1 MKCLSLKQPFAELII
16 SGKKSIELRKW
27 NTKFRGE
34 FLVHA
39 SKKINK
45 ESAQRNNLDF
55 ARLVTGAIIGK
66 ATLYDVKVY
75 DSKNSFLKDKNKHLA
90 PHDFMNYQFGF
101 LVKNPRRFKKPIP
114 IAGKLRFF
122 EVDL

>member
-1 MKCLSLKQPFAELII
+1 MKCLSLKQPFADLI
-16 SGKKSIELRKW
+16 SLGQKEHRVRKW

-45 ESAQRNNLDF
+45 ESAQRNNLDP

-66 ATLYDVKVY
+66 VTLYDVKVY

-90 PHDFMNYQFGF
+90 SPDFKNYQFGF

-122 EVDL
+122 DVDL

>member
-1 MKCLSLKQPFAELII
+1 MKCLSLKQPFAELIV
-16 SGKKSIELRKW
+16 SGKKSIELRNW

-45 ESAQRNNLDF
+45 ESAHRNNLDS
-55 ARLVTGAIIGK
+55 ARLITGAVIGK
-66 ATLYDVKVY
+66 VTLYDVKGY
-75 DSKNSFLKDKNKHLA
+75 DSKNSFLKDTNKHLA
-90 PHDFMNYQFGF
+90 PPDFENYRFGF

-114 IAGKLRFF
+114 LAGKLRFF

>member
-1 MKCLSLKQPFAELII
+1 MKS
-16 SGKKSIELRKW
+16 
-27 NTKFRGE
+27 
-34 FLVHA
+34 
-39 SKKINK
+39 
-45 ESAQRNNLDF
+45 NLTLATTTSTMNDF
-55 ARLVTGAIIGK
+55 AKG
-66 ATLYDVKVY
+66 Y

-90 PHDFMNYQFGF
+90 PPDFMNYQFGF